1 MACGM
6 EHNGV
11 IWMVSWGKGLAI
23 TLRPVVSMVTV
34 PWTLGMAVFAASLYG
49 DFSGDLWT
57 QTDFWASV
65 LLVVVASWLGVT
77 AGYAVNDYFDHPVD
91 LANPHRMDKAANHG
105 IERRDLLVYAA
116 VLGIPSLL
124 IWLYLS
130 PWALTVAV
138 IQLLFILAYSGWAKA
153 NTPWAN
159 LFVVMPTA
167 LMPITVFFVYTPEL
181 TKEAI
186 LLASVNG
193 VYEPGFTWAGVCRD
207 VPFDRKMGVRSLPMM
222 RGIPAVARMVLVMW
236 VGLALLT
243 LVTWHYT
250 DLGLIFLAGGMF
262 AAIWLLGIGVAFVKD
277 PTPEVGGGTFLK
289 ATLWFWVFSL
299 SLLLDTLFNIQL

>member
-1 MACGM
+1 M
-6 EHNGV
+6 EQRDPENTDR
-11 IWMVSWGKGLAI
+11 VSWGKGLAI

-49 DFSGDLWT
+49 DFGGDMWVL
-57 QTDFWASV
+57 TDFWTSV
-65 LLVVVASWLGVT
+65 LLAVLASWLGVT
-77 AGYAVNDYFDHPVD
+77 AGYAVNDYFDHRVD

-105 IERRDLLVYAA
+105 VPQGKLLSYAA

-130 PWALTVAV
+130 PLALTVAV
-138 IQLLFILAYSGWAKA
+138 VQLLLILVYSAWAKA

-159 LFVVMPTA
+159 MFVVLPTA
-167 LMPITVFFVYTPEL
+167 LMPVTVFFVYTSDISM
-181 TKEAI
+181 EAV

-207 VPFDRKMGVRSLPMM
+207 VPFDQRMGVRSLPII
-222 RGIPAVARMVLVMW
+222 RGIPAVARMVVVMW
-236 VGLALLT
+236 VGVVALT

-250 DLGLIFLAGGMF
+250 DLGLVFLVGGMF
-262 AAIWLLGIGVAFVKD
+262 AALWLVGVGVGFVKD
-277 PTPEVGGGTFLK
+277 PVPETGGATFLK

-299 SLLLDTLFNIQL
+299 SLLLDTLYNVQI